1 MPATSRTRPD
11 RDRSER
17 RGCTCFARPST
28 PSARWPSWPWP
39 WAQASSPRNSQ
50 AIHERGPRAAGSPSP
65 QRSRGLRCWQDRA
78 LGQGVRSRSRD
89 TLALLL
95 TQPGV
100 SIGGGDELTLPGS
113 SRCNSRNL
121 HGLLLLSTLAREP
134 SRGKVAFA
142 RRCLTFTGREDH
154 AERHHR
160 CGDGLRHAVYRGF
173 GRLGR

>member
-89 TLALLL
+89 TL
-95 TQPGV
+95 V
-100 SIGGGDELTLPGS
+100 
-113 SRCNSRNL
+113 
-121 HGLLLLSTLAREP
+121 LLLSTGSVDRRRGRTDTAGIQSMQFTEP
-134 SRGKVAFA
+134 SRASTPFDPCQRTEPWKGCFCTKVFDLHGEGRSCGEASSLW
-142 RRCLTFTGREDH
+142 RRSSPRCL
-154 AERHHR
+154 
-160 CGDGLRHAVYRGF
+160 
-173 GRLGR
+173 